1 MSLSSKVEMST
12 FARWLM
18 LVTPKCLGS
27 SVSVTGSITV
37 QELERAKV
45 IEAYVRGDIKT
56 AVAAFRLQLSTKQ
69 VRRLRERFKQE
80 GLHGL
85 TSRRRGKPSNNQLD
99 QGLAEQALQLV
110 RAHYADFGPTLACEM
125 LRKRHQVTLSKETL
139 RGLMINAGI
148 WAPRAARQAGLH
160 QPRERRACLGELVQ
174 IDGSRHE
181 WFEGRNRACTA
192 LAFVDDATSRIL
204 HLQFAETET
213 TVSYFDA
220 MRSYLQRCGKPRA
233 FYADRAA
240 VFRAPAANKHIPTQ
254 FQRALDELGI
264 ELICANSPQAKGR
277 VERVN
282 RTLQDRLVK
291 ELRLQEISDIET
303 ANAWSHQFVQDYN
316 DHFARV
322 PRSQLDVHTPL
333 CKSNDLTL
341 ILSLRHIRKLSAKLT
356 LQLDGRQYVLHDAPE
371 ARALIGQ
378 PIAIHTYR
386 DGSVELRGGGQVL
399 GHSICQIAPLAGP
412 TEVDSKSLHR
422 AVDQAT
428 SQKPKRARPYLE
440 DQSASEVAEGVRSA
454 KKMSAEKRSRQP

>member
-1 MSLSSKVEMST
+1 M
-12 FARWLM
+12 LM
-18 LVTPKCLGS
+18 IPKRLGS
-27 SVSVTGSITV
+27 SVSATGSITV

-45 IEAYVRGDIKT
+45 IEAYARGEIKA

-69 VRRLRERFKQE
+69 VRRLRASFEQD
-80 GLHGL
+80 GLQGL
-85 TSRRRGKPSNNQLD
+85 VSRRRGRPGNNQLEPGIA
-99 QGLAEQALQLV
+99 QKALQLV
-110 RAHYADFGPTLACEM
+110 RDHYADFGPTLACEM
-125 LRKRHQVTLSKETL
+125 LKERHQVTLSKETL
-139 RGLMINAGI
+139 RALMIDAGI
-148 WAPRAARQAGLH
+148 WVPRAAKRAGLH

-181 WFEGRNRACTA
+181 WFEERNRACTV

-220 MRSYLQRCGKPRA
+220 MRSYLQQCGKPQA

-240 VFRAPAANKHIPTQ
+240 VFRAPAANKHVPTQ

-277 VERVN
+277 VERAN

-291 ELRLQEISDIET
+291 QLRLEEISDIEA
-303 ANAWSHQFVQDYN
+303 ANEWSQGFVRAYN
-316 DHFARV
+316 DRFARI
-322 PRSQLDVHTPL
+322 PRSPLDLHTPL
-333 CKSNDLTL
+333 RKNEDLTL
-341 ILSLRHIRKLSAKLT
+341 ILSLRHLRKLSTQLT
-356 LQLDGRQYVLHDAPE
+356 LQLDGRKFVLEDVPE

-386 DGSVELRGGGQVL
+386 DGHIELRGAGLVL
-399 GHSICQIAPLAGP
+399 AHSIHEPALLAGP
-412 TEVDSKSLHR
+412 TEVDSKSLHQ
-422 AVDQAT
+422 AVDQVA
-428 SQKPKRARPYLE
+428 SQKSRRARPYL
-440 DQSASEVAEGVRSA
+440 DHQSATQVSQGVRSA